1 MARRYLLLIIMSVTG
16 AMAPLASAFAH
27 FGLYGDEEIGHE
39 LFWLYGILFTALAA
53 FIIYRKR
60 SRARLTPEQHELR
73 QRVAELE
80 RALAACMTQLQN
92 AEDYP
97 NECGLTHAERQE
109 RLVSASSIREKI
121 AEINAG
127 TVLH

>member
-1 MARRYLLLIIMSVTG
+1 MSVTG

-39 LFWLYGILFTALAA
+39 LFWLYGILFTALAG

-60 SRARLTPEQHELR
+60 SRAGLTPEQHELR

-109 RLVSASSIREKI
+109 RLVSASSIRDKI

-127 TVLH
+127 MTVH

>member
-1 MARRYLLLIIMSVTG
+1 MARRYLLLLILSVAG

-27 FGLYGDEEIGHE
+27 FGLYGDKEIGHG
-39 LFWLYGILFTALAA
+39 LFWMYGIAFTGLAA

-60 SRARLTPEQHELR
+60 SRAGLTPEQHELR
-73 QRVAELE
+73 QRVADLE
-80 RALAACMTQLQN
+80 RALTACMTQLQN

-97 NECGLTHAERQE
+97 NECGLTYAEREE

-127 TVLH
+127 VVVH